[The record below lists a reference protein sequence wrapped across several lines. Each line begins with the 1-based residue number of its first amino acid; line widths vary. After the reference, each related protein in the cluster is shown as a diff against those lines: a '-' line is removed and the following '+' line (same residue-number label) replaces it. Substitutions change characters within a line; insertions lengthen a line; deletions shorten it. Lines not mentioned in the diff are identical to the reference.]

1 MFYALSWSVVAL
13 LLAAWSLALW
23 ALHALGTWALTQAG
37 SLASREAGS
46 PAPATLPAVPDWLA
60 PWLPEGWAAL
70 LQGGLAA
77 LGPLVQ
83 QLLEA
88 MPALAGGLTLAAW
101 LVWGL
106 GTFVL
111 MILGA
116 ALHGLVA
123 LWRRERVTASPGQ
136 AQVLPAAP

>member
-23 ALHALGTWALTQAG
+23 ALHALGTWVLTQAG
-37 SLASREAGS
+37 GLATPESGT
-46 PAPATLPAVPDWLA
+46 PGPATLPALPDWLA
-60 PWLPEGWAAL
+60 PWLPEGWAPL
-70 LQGGLAA
+70 LQSGLSA

-83 QLLEA
+83 QLLET

-106 GTFVL
+106 GAFVL
-111 MILGA
+111 MVLGA

-123 LWRRERVTASPGQ
+123 LWRRDRPAAHPGQ
-136 AQVLPAAP
+136 DRVIAAAP

>member
-13 LLAAWSLALW
+13 LLAVWSLALW
-23 ALHALGTWALTQAG
+23 ALHALGTWVLTQAG
-37 SLASREAGS
+37 GLAMPEAG
-46 PAPATLPAVPDWLA
+46 APATLPALPDWLA
-60 PWLPEGWAAL
+60 PWLPESWAPL
-70 LQGGLAA
+70 LQSALST

-83 QLLEA
+83 QLLET

-106 GTFVL
+106 GAFVL
-111 MILGA
+111 MVLGA

-123 LWRRERVTASPGQ
+123 LWRRDRPAAGPGQ
-136 AQVLPAAP
+136 NRVLVAAP